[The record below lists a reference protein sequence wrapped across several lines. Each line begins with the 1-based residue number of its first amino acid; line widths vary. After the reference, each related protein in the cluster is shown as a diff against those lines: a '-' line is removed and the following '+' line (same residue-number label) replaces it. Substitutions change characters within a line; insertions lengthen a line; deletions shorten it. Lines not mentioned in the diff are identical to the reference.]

1 MTTKESQQLELM
13 MTQIMEIKSDITELK
28 DRVLDPDNGLIV
40 QTNKNTWWRRQTE
53 DLVKEIPDLIQFKKT
68 TYRVIWILVTAI
80 VALGAKMVFD
90 HPM

>member
-13 MTQIMEIKSDITELK
+13 MTQIMEIKSDIAELK

-40 QTNKNTWWRRQTE
+40 QTNQNTWWRRQTE

-68 TYRVIWILVTAI
+68 TYRIIWILVTAI
-80 VALGAKMVFD
+80 VALGAKMIFD